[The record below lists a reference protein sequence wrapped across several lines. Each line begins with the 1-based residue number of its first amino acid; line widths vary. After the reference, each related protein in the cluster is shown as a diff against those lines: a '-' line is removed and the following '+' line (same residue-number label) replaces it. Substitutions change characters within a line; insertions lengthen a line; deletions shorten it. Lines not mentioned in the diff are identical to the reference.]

1 MVSPCDPSA
10 PPGTHLVASRSIL
23 RTPTYLSTANHARFL
38 FSKSISTPRRAVKS
52 EQALREEE
60 RRRLE
65 EIEKEASE
73 MRRTLAN
80 IEAMAAKAESSGGE
94 ASLKAAL
101 RATLDGLR
109 QMQKYVNMTTTLIT
123 TLSDPCFRISDE
135 REMRRRGE
143 VARQQRETVHIED
156 FRRKL
161 SGKVP

>member
-1 MVSPCDPSA
+1 MQFRELDRTTDATMVLMVSPSDPSA
-10 PPGTHLVASRSIL
+10 PPGTHLVASRSVL
-23 RTPTYLSTANHARFL
+23 RTPTYLSTAHRACSL
-38 FSKSISTPRRAVKS
+38 FSRSISAPRRVVKT
-52 EQALREEE
+52 EQAMREEE

-109 QMQKYVNMTTTLIT
+109 QMQKYVNLMIIISGRP
-123 TLSDPCFRISDE
+123 SDSF
-135 REMRRRGE
+135 
-143 VARQQRETVHIED
+143 
-156 FRRKL
+156 
-161 SGKVP
+161 

>member
-1 MVSPCDPSA
+1 MLLMVSPCDPSA

-80 IEAMAAKAESSGGE
+80 IEAMADKAESSCGG
-94 ASLKAAL
+94 ASLKADL
-101 RATLDGLR
+101 RATLHGPR
-109 QMQKYVNMTTTLIT
+109 QILDYVNIQTPLIT
-123 TLSDPCFRISDE
+123 TTSTP
-135 REMRRRGE
+135 
-143 VARQQRETVHIED
+143 
-156 FRRKL
+156 
-161 SGKVP
+161 